1 MKRMGRPP
9 LPREVHRLFWLQ
21 VSAGLQSS
29 RAAVSIGVSHTAGDR
44 WFAEAGGVPPRIAA
58 PSPARLSFPVREQ
71 LALLAVQGWSG
82 RAMAAE
88 LGFSPATIS
97 RELRQGRRSELGP
110 YVASVAQALAD
121 ERGRRPK
128 PARLAVNEPLRVWVQ
143 NRLEQGDSPEQ
154 ISHRLRRD
162 FPDDPE
168 MRVSPETIYQSLY
181 VQGRGA
187 LKRELTACLR
197 TGRALRKP
205 RRSAESRIQRIPG
218 LVSISERPAEAQD
231 RAVPGHWEGDLIVG
245 ADSKS
250 AIGTLVERTT
260 GFVMLLHL
268 PERHTADEVEAE
280 MIRVMAGLPERLR
293 QTLTWDRGG
302 EMANHAKI
310 TEATGL
316 KIYFADPRSPW
327 QRPSNENTNG
337 LLRQYFPKGTDLSVF
352 PRDYLDFVALRLN
365 NRPRKRHDWLTPAE
379 VLDELLSNPPQPPPV
394 ALTA

>member
-1 MKRMGRPP
+1 
-9 LPREVHRLFWLQ
+9 
-21 VSAGLQSS
+21 
-29 RAAVSIGVSHTAGDR
+29 
-44 WFAEAGGVPPRIAA
+44 
-58 PSPARLSFPVREQ
+58 LSFAVREQ
-71 LALLAVQGWSG
+71 LALLAVQGWSV

-97 RELRQGRRSELGP
+97 RELRRGRRTLHGP

-121 ERGRRPK
+121 QRGRRPK
-128 PARLAVNEPLRVWVQ
+128 PARLAVNEPLRAWVQ

-205 RRSAESRIQRIPG
+205 RRSTESRIQRIPG
-218 LVSISERPAEAQD
+218 LVSISERPPEARD

-280 MIRVMAGLPERLR
+280 MIRAMTGLPDRLR

-310 TEATGL
+310 TDATGL
-316 KIYFADPRSPW
+316 RIYFADPRSPW
-327 QRPSNENTNG
+327 QRATNENTNG

-352 PRDYLDFVALRLN
+352 PRDYLDFIALRLN